1 MSQLKMKPFTAK
13 FCANVTQEGEYRD
26 RTGPIA
32 GLILVVGS
40 NGSRKSWLLRYR
52 YKGKRREMGLGPYP
66 EISLAEARQRGGE
79 ARHRLIQ
86 GFDPIEDRREEKQKR
101 WRANAKNVTFKAMAD
116 DLIDYK
122 ANRAAKRWRAA
133 TLKSAQTMVN
143 HLKPLHALRV
153 TDITPRHIFDV
164 LDPLRATTPPT
175 AEAVRIR
182 AQAVFDWASANE
194 AMDGKANP
202 ASMKGP
208 LRVLFGSDSIE
219 PEHEPLA
226 ALEYYKVP
234 PLMTKLC
241 AFKPRTHYTVGE
253 AARAVGLTRMTLY
266 INLHK
271 GRLVATKPLRP
282 VFAGSWQEWQIAP
295 NDLFKLW
302 PKVVDVIPGLPP
314 VTIYL
319 LQFLILNASRFH
331 EVQYMRW
338 SEYREDE
345 QLWAIPWQRVKGR
358 NKVGAKEIRT
368 DHIIPLAKRSI
379 EILQLLRE
387 QQKRDKIADSLY
399 VFGNYMT
406 ANKSGARIGQPVCDE
421 TVRNLLRKL
430 LPPEDAVATLHGM
443 RTAFRSWAGAQNR
456 WKESDLERAI
466 AHIKGHGETHV
477 SRLYSRQNPQIM
489 PLIEIFE
496 AWADFVLG
504 GKRTRQRHSNSSPSS
519 HRRLKHACIYCRK
532 DGS

>member
-1 MSQLKMKPFTAK
+1 MTQLQRKAFTAK
-13 FCANVTQEGEYRD
+13 FCAKLTAPGEYRD
-26 RTGPIA
+26 HSGPCA
-32 GLILVVGS
+32 GLILVVGP

-52 YKGKRREMGLGPYP
+52 HKGKRREMGLGSFP
-66 EISLAEARQRGGE
+66 EISLTEARDKGGE

-86 GFDPIEDRREEKQKR
+86 GFDPIEDRREEKQKP

-116 DLIDYK
+116 NLIDYK
-122 ANRAAKRWRAA
+122 ANRAPKRWRKA
-133 TLKSAQTMVN
+133 TLTNVQMIVN
-143 HLKPLHALRV
+143 NYLEPLHNMRV
-153 TDITPRHIFDV
+153 ADITAKHIFDII
-164 LDPLRATTPPT
+164 DPLRATIPST

-182 AQAVFDWASANE
+182 AQAVFDWTIANE

-208 LRVLFGSDSIE
+208 LRVLFGTDSIE
-219 PEHEPLA
+219 PEHEPFA

-253 AARAVGLTRMTLY
+253 AARAVGLTHMTLY

-295 NDLFKLW
+295 SDLFKVW

-338 SEYREDE
+338 SEYKEDE
-345 QLWAIPWQRVKGR
+345 QLWVIPWQRVKGR
-358 NKVGAKEIRT
+358 NRAGAREIRT

-430 LPPEDAVATLHGM
+430 LPPEDMQATLHGM
-443 RTAFRSWAGAQNR
+443 RTAFRSWAERQNR
-456 WKESDLERAI
+456 WKEKDMERSI
-466 AHIKGHGETHV
+466 AHIQGHGETPIV
-477 SRLYSRQNPQIM
+477 RLYSRQDPGLI
-489 PLIEIFE
+489 PLVEMFDS
-496 AWADFVLG
+496 WAEFVLG
-504 GKRTRQRHSNSSPSS
+504 GEAPASIIPI
-519 HRRLKHACIYCRK
+519 RRRVV
-532 DGS
+532 